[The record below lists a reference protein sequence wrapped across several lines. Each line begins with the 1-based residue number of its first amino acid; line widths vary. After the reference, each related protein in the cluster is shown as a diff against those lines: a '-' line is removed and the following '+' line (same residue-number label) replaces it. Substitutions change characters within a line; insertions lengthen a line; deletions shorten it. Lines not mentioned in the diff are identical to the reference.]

1 MKLIIH
7 FHLGPNLRMSG
18 SVSPLPSWETRPED
32 VRRTGVIDPLNLKLG
47 TTWRSVVSFTARPL
61 YTQGRTR
68 RWISFIYAI
77 LTNALVRLYKKVKVS
92 RDRPRWPKGF
102 RYVKAPDFLDFRHYE
117 GGKVVTIMHRP
128 SLPPGVFL
136 VLIFRGWVDPR
147 AHGSLGRYGK
157 NPQWHPRGSIPRP
170 SD

>member
-7 FHLGPNLRMSG
+7 FHLEPNLRMSG
-18 SVSPLPSWETRPED
+18 SISPLPSWETRPED
-32 VRRTGVIDPLNLKLG
+32 VRRTGVIDPLILKLG
-47 TTWRSVVSFTARPL
+47 TTWRSVVSFTPRPL

-92 RDRPRWPKGF
+92 RERPRWPKGF
-102 RYVKAPDFLDFRHYE
+102 RYVKAPDFLDFRRYE

-128 SLPPGVFL
+128 SLPPGVSWYSFL
-136 VLIFRGWVDPR
+136 EAESTPGHMVPSAATEKIPSDT
-147 AHGSLGRYGK
+147 
-157 NPQWHPRGSIPRP
+157 PRGSIPRL
-170 SD
+170 SN